1 MRFKRISTDTVRCI
15 VTEDELEANGLA
27 MDDFLSNDGRTEEFL
42 RKMITLA
49 EQETGFKVQGGPMT
63 IQVAVLPENT
73 LALTFSEKQGGN
85 LMELLEGLRSAM
97 SNLSEAVNE
106 KARQRSEQAVIPVEQ
121 KDAYLLEFSDIRSL
135 QDFCISLVQG
145 IEEQFQMDSGLYRLR
160 DEGVYCLILQ
170 RGAMG
175 EKEVCQIMAASL
187 EFMDAVSAEESQLA
201 YIMEH
206 GECVLPE
213 RAITTLQGIAVKRD

>member
-73 LALTFSEKQGGN
+73 LALTCSEKQGGN

-135 QDFCISLVQG
+135 QDFCVSLVQG

-206 GECVLPE
+206 GACVLPE

>member
-27 MDDFLSNDGRTEEFL
+27 MDDFLANDGRTEEFL

-121 KDAYLLEFSDIRSL
+121 KDAYLLEFR
-135 QDFCISLVQG
+135 ISG
-145 IEEQFQMDSGLYRLR
+145 HCRI
-160 DEGVYCLILQ
+160 
-170 RGAMG
+170 
-175 EKEVCQIMAASL
+175 
-187 EFMDAVSAEESQLA
+187 SA
-201 YIMEH
+201 
-206 GECVLPE
+206 
-213 RAITTLQGIAVKRD
+213 

>member
-15 VTEDELEANGLA
+15 VTQDELEANGLA

-42 RKMITLA
+42 RKMIALA

-73 LALTFSEKQGGN
+73 LALTFSERQGGN

-106 KARQRSEQAVIPVEQ
+106 KARQKSEQASIPVEQ
-121 KDAYLLEFSDIRSL
+121 KDAYLLEFSDIKFLQAFCASL
-135 QDFCISLVQG
+135 AAD
-145 IEEQFQMDSGLYRLR
+145 IEARMQMDSELYRLR
-160 DEGVYCLILQ
+160 EEGIYGLIVQ
-170 RGAMG
+170 RGVMS

-187 EFMDAVSAEESQLA
+187 EFVAAVSAEENQLA
-201 YIMEH
+201 YIKEH
-206 GECVLPE
+206 GECILE
-213 RAITTLQGIAVKRD
+213 KRAITTLQSIK